1 MWQTL
6 CIFSLLI
13 YAVFIYCL
21 MKIGSNISRQEE
33 QQHEQSKRDR

>member
-13 YAVFIYCL
+13 YAVFIYSL
-21 MKIGSNISRQEE
+21 MKIGSRISRQEE
-33 QQHEQSKRDR
+33 QEYEKRNR

>member
-33 QQHEQSKRDR
+33 QEYEKRNR